1 MAELPQDPDQG
12 VQTASKSTDLVLA
25 KPTCKSLSTKS
36 AEIGAQGLR
45 LIRCTCRK
53 ITSSIRDKIETIIR
67 EGDKND
73 KNPERNKQTKGP
85 VGYLR
90 DATKRAVY
98 KTVKFGRNAGR
109 KLRWVDKVNVHAP
122 PKLLDDHPA
131 DALLKSDIVADLESP
146 IGIAAPFIE
155 EIERI
160 AKTCFD
166 RGVPSERLISFLES
180 KDVLELL
187 MDEVLDGSHY
197 RGSNIRAIV
206 SSAMD
211 ALIHILENS
220 VIKKGKKKV
229 GRETEKDLMKKLEY
243 FKAHYDPRDKK
254 RTISNFIKELEK
266 HFDQYDIIT
275 WIKENE
281 AIFIEIIRGR
291 AEEEYDENNPPPYET
306 RHVANIVN
314 EVYGARGKLEPEKY
328 IELELGNFF
337 LEYKCSDVDGIP
349 AYVRKAIGAEVGK
362 NKSIFVIDLD
372 EVKSFFDNKL
382 QGLQGPNSNL
392 LQLRENLIKSCIQRI
407 NSVGDSQAVII
418 FVEKAR
424 LSKPY
429 LRSDKNDFIETIT
442 QNITETCQF
451 VSSHV
456 DVRNLLFDPMGV
468 PPEMMENYKDWYD
481 EEGELDKSAYRR
493 YLRGI
498 FGHKTVKRDGDTKDE
513 EFEKLR
519 NRATT
524 IFENINAYLASIP
537 ESLGIPPVTV
547 PSVVE
552 VNDYAELVK
561 IVCTTKDP
569 RERFAARRKI
579 ELAALMYTCMITPR
593 YVYRDYEARAT
604 KDVLEHSRRGI
615 DYVGYEQDK
624 VYFIDKPGSQPRE
637 IPEENFAEIPEGS
650 SVKEISLISIK
661 FGGEIECHLLPTS
674 DDDEF
679 EYMSQKSLFS
689 MLTNLLNED
698 NKRAKDMTD
707 ILRMTFVV
715 ESVEDLDA
723 LQKNIETNYISF
735 GRSLKRENRYGKL
748 VKVSSTSSV
757 SENGAKSEEYRTLR
771 YVVDIPVPDENDKI
785 KVYAVPIEI
794 RILLTEDLIKERSS
808 NHSAS
813 HRKYEDRRLKQV
825 LSRKIAPYEIFPEVY
840 KQVGPD
846 PDDIFETSSMVI
858 KDSADYAME
867 TTP

>member
-73 KNPERNKQTKGP
+73 KNPERNKQTKGL

-122 PKLLDDHPA
+122 PELLDDHPA

-160 AKTCFD
+160 ARTCFD
-166 RGVPSERLISFLES
+166 RGIPSGRLIGFLES
-180 KDVLELL
+180 KDILELL

-197 RGSNIRAIV
+197 RGSNIRAMV

-211 ALIHILENS
+211 ALIHILENRVS
-220 VIKKGKKKV
+220 KKGKKKV
-229 GRETEKDLMKKLEY
+229 DGEIEKDLMKKLEY
-243 FKAHYDPRDKK
+243 FKAHYDPHDKK

-266 HFDQYDIIT
+266 NYNQYDILT
-275 WIKENE
+275 WTEENK

-291 AEEEYDENNPPPYET
+291 AEEEYDENDPPSHET

-314 EVYGARGKLEPEKY
+314 EVYEARGRLEPEKY

-337 LEYKCSDVDGIP
+337 LEYKYSDDEDTP
-349 AYVRKAIGAEVGK
+349 AYIRRAIGTEIEK

-372 EVKSFFDNKL
+372 ELKSFFDNELQKL
-382 QGLQGPNSNL
+382 QSPNSNL
-392 LQLRENLIKSCIQRI
+392 LQLRENLINSCIQRI
-407 NSVGDSQAVII
+407 SNVGDSPAVVI
-418 FVEKAR
+418 FVEKSR
-424 LSKPY
+424 LSDPCSNLDK
-429 LRSDKNDFIETIT
+429 SDLIETIV
-442 QNITETCQF
+442 QKITETCQF

-481 EEGELDKSAYRR
+481 EEGELDKTAYRR

-519 NRATT
+519 NRATA
-524 IFENINAYLASIP
+524 IFENVNAYVASIT
-537 ESLGIPPVTV
+537 ESLGIPRVTV

-593 YVYRDYEARAT
+593 CVYREYEARAT

-624 VYFIDKPGSQPRE
+624 VYFVDNPGYAPRE
-637 IPEENFAEIPEGS
+637 IPEENLAEVPEGT
-650 SVKEISLISIK
+650 SVKEIALIPIK

-674 DDDEF
+674 DEDPF

-715 ESVEDLDA
+715 KTVEDLDA
-723 LQKNIETNYISF
+723 LQENIETNYISF

-771 YVVDIPVPDENDKI
+771 YVVDIPVPDEYDKS

-813 HRKYEDRRLKQV
+813 HQKYEDRRLKQV
-825 LSRKIAPYEIFPEVY
+825 LSKKIAPYGIFPEVY

-846 PDDIFETSSMVI
+846 PDDIFEISSMII
-858 KDSADYAME
+858 KDRTDYDMAA
-867 TTP
+867 